1 MRPML
6 DGARLTV
13 NPVAAICIVT
23 MLLTASQS
31 SIFANSSSLAFCQDD
46 ASLKPGMYWTLS
58 SKWRWSASG
67 TDDEAGWR
75 VESEDWNDTLS
86 IQEVS
91 GSELRLGLKRVGRG
105 TLEASGSFIIGGLQ
119 SDSWKIDKQ
128 YSLKVDASTFRDPD
142 GKPVRWV
149 INVKGLNASSSVPQM
164 WIDKNYR
171 YVEVQFQASGSG
183 SLEVEG
189 LTFDTWAF
197 SYANVTTGY
206 WSAGGN
212 HSTGFKE
219 ETLRYGKRYGLLLQN
234 EYTGTYGMKTNDGGW
249 NETETFVASIVDTNL
264 KTPANVRSTSP
275 AGITVL
281 TLAIAVAVLII
292 AAVVLHKRKILAA
305 LYTSASFSVDRS
317 ENANHI
323 SHGKYLTIDEDAP
336 STAVPRSQPQT
347 ASL

>member
-1 MRPML
+1 MRDRGNARNRFMRLPL
-6 DGARLTV
+6 DDARRTV
-13 NPVAAICIVT
+13 NRAATILIVAILCIVI
-23 MLLTASQS
+23 QS
-31 SIFANSSSLAFCQDD
+31 SVCGHSPPLPLCQDD
-46 ASLKPGMYWTLS
+46 ATLKPGMYWTLS
-58 SKWRWSASG
+58 SKWRWNASG
-67 TDDEAGWR
+67 IGDEAGWR
-75 VESEDWNDTLS
+75 VESEDWNDTLN

-91 GSELRLGLKRVGRG
+91 SSELRLGLKRVGRG
-105 TLEASGSFIIGGLQ
+105 ALEASGSFIIGGLQ

-128 YSLKVDASTFRDPD
+128 YSLRVDASTFRDPN
-142 GKPVRWV
+142 GKPVRWI

-197 SYANVTTGY
+197 SYRNVTTGY

-219 ETLRYGKRYGLLLQN
+219 ETLQYDKRYGFLMQA

-249 NETETFVASIVDTNL
+249 NETETFVASIFDTNL
-264 KTPANVRSTSP
+264 KPPANVESTSP

-281 TLAIAVAVLII
+281 TLAIAVTVLII

-305 LYTSASFSVDRS
+305 
-317 ENANHI
+317 
-323 SHGKYLTIDEDAP
+323 P
-336 STAVPRSQPQT
+336 
-347 ASL
+347 